1 MTLKEILIAGKI
13 TVSEGGG
20 GGGGGSDLPAEY
32 QRVEYIDGSAAGA
45 VINTGIHPK
54 ESLAAVVKF
63 MPLEQTGD
71 VLFGTKGGGDSAD
84 WRVFNASGGAYFD
97 CGNGNGGRINIG
109 AKLPSNTLANVAFLN
124 HSLYDLTTG
133 KNWISKQSPVSFS
146 ELNYDIYLNGGSTTM
161 TSKSKWYSFTLYDC
175 GVAVRDFI
183 PCYRKSDNVVGMYD
197 TVTKGFFTS
206 VGSGQFTAGPNVEGE

>member
-1 MTLKEILIAGKI
+1 MNIKDLLIADALLG
-13 TVSEGGG
+13 SHG

-32 QRVEYIDGSAAGA
+32 QRVEFIDGSAAGA
-45 VINTGIHPK
+45 VINTGVHPK

-63 MPLEQTGD
+63 MPLELTGD
-71 VLFGTKGGGDSAD
+71 VLFGTKGSGNDSDD
-84 WRVFNASGGAYFD
+84 WRVFNASGTAYFD
-97 CGNGNGGRINIG
+97 CGNGNGGRITAG
-109 AKLPSNTLANVAFLN
+109 GKLPANTLANVAFLN

-133 KNWISKQSPVSFS
+133 KNWMAKQNPVSFN
-146 ELNYDIYLNGGSTTM
+146 ETNYDIYLNGGSTTM
-161 TSKSKWYSFTLYDC
+161 TSQSKWYSFALYDC

-206 VGSGQFTAGPNVEGE
+206 VGSGQFTAGPNVEE

>member
-1 MTLKEILIAGKI
+1 MTLKDIIIAGKLTI
-13 TVSEGGG
+13 SEGG

-54 ESLAAVVKF
+54 ESLAAVVKV
-63 MPLEQTGD
+63 MPLELNGD
-71 VLFGTKGGGDSAD
+71 ALFGTKGSGDSED
-84 WRVFNASGGAYFD
+84 WRVFNASGHSYFD
-97 CGNGNGGRINIG
+97 CGNGNGGRIQ
-109 AKLPSNTLANVAFLN
+109 ATSKMPANAAVSVAFLN
-124 HSLYDLTTG
+124 HCQYDLTTG
-133 KNWISKQSPVSFS
+133 KNWIAKQSAVSFS
-146 ELNYDIYLNGGSTTM
+146 ELNYDIFLNGASSSM
-161 TSKSKWYSFTLYDC
+161 TSKSKWYYFKLYDC

-206 VGSGQFTAGPNVEGE
+206 VGSGQFTAGPNVEE